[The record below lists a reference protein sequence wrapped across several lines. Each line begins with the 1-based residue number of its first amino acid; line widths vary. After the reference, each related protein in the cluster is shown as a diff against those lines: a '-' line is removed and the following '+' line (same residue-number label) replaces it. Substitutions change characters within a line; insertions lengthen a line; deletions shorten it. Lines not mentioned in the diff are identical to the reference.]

1 MAKYRVATR
10 RGLGLSVCRFV
21 FEWRCS
27 ITDGNSACDRQV
39 SIHGAC
45 RVSWWCKSSPDKK
58 AEHVEICRAAAEL
71 FSESL
76 WPWDWTDII
85 TVAETHVQT
94 SNLLHLTDWPL
105 VCEFAVVLIQTL
117 QGAGESWQRM
127 ELLSTNS
134 FDSVQVGSRLNIR
147 CPLQP
152 CLCPLKLWKGCVF
165 SY

>member
-58 AEHVEICRAAAEL
+58 AEAVEICRAVL
-71 FSESL
+71 IVSWVTLTLKLDRYYHGGRNSCDL
-76 WPWDWTDII
+76 
-85 TVAETHVQT
+85 QT
-94 SNLLHLTDWPL
+94 SNLLHLTDWSL

-117 QGAGESWQRM
+117 QGEGESWQRM

-152 CLCPLKLWKGCVF
+152 CLCPP
-165 SY
+165 